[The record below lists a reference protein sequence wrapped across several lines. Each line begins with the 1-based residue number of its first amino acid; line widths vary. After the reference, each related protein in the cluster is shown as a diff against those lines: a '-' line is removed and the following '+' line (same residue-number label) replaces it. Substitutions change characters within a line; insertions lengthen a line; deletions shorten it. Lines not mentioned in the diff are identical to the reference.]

1 MTLLNAL
8 PQIYH
13 VPVRLLVGIESSVV
27 FVEPSLD
34 AYADDASHHQ
44 LFSFSRN
51 VFLDEGRDASTSWCS
66 SRTTSVVRSWLLKV
80 MRPDLVYRNK
90 YLRNLIVMFL
100 AVLSSLLSLHVSE
113 GERGDSRWSSL
124 FFLKQ

>member
-1 MTLLNAL
+1 M
-8 PQIYH
+8 
-13 VPVRLLVGIESSVV
+13 
-27 FVEPSLD
+27 
-34 AYADDASHHQ
+34 
-44 LFSFSRN
+44 
-51 VFLDEGRDASTSWCS
+51 
-66 SRTTSVVRSWLLKV
+66 VRSWLLKV

-113 GERGDSRWSSL
+113 GERDDSRWSSL